1 MNKKLDWNKILR
13 YLSGDC
19 NPEEEIEITEWMSSS
34 HENEE
39 FMLFLETIWQME
51 PTDQKKIDENAA
63 WERFN
68 QRFQFDEVEGKPVF
82 EKKSEYQSLSFEKP
96 VKLKS
101 FNWFRIAG
109 VAASLMIA
117 VLISYQFIS
126 ITALTDEIADSDEIE
141 YREITADKG
150 ERSRITLSDGSIIH
164 LNGESRLKM
173 PHTLSREEAN
183 KVYLEGEAFFEII
196 RDESVTFQVIANE
209 TVTTVLGTRFNV
221 RNYRED
227 DEVTVV
233 VADGRVSIGY
243 LNGSSTEPA
252 VLTKNQKGVR
262 GNGTAPRITEVKD
275 LSVYHGWIDG
285 KLIFEQEP
293 LPQMITKL
301 ERWFDI
307 DIELIDVNDE
317 IAGKQLTATF
327 SERQPVEDI
336 MQSISLALD
345 LSIDRSDTSEN
356 RYKLI
361 NNQ

>member
-1 MNKKLDWNKILR
+1 MNNKLDWNKILR

-19 NPEEEIEITEWMSSS
+19 TPDEEIEITEWMSSS
-34 HENEE
+34 PENEE

-68 QRFQFDEVEGKPVF
+68 HRFQFDEAEGEPGF
-82 EKKSEYQSLSFEKP
+82 EKKSEQHVSTFGKPIKIKSL
-96 VKLKS
+96 
-101 FNWFRIAG
+101 NWFRIAG

-117 VLISYQFIS
+117 LLISFQFFSNPAS
-126 ITALTDEIADSDEIE
+126 IDEISASDVIE
-141 YREITADKG
+141 YREIQAERG

-164 LNGESRLKM
+164 LNGESRLKI
-173 PHTLSREEAN
+173 PNTFSREEAN

-252 VLTKNQKGVR
+252 VLTKNQKGVI
-262 GNGTAPRITEVKD
+262 GNGASPRITEVND
-275 LSVYHGWIDG
+275 LSIYHGWIDG

-301 ERWFDI
+301 ERWFGI
-307 DIELIDVNDE
+307 DIELIDVNEE
-317 IAGKQLTATF
+317 IADKQLTATF

-345 LSIDRSDTSEN
+345 LTIDRSDTSEN

-361 NNQ
+361 NQ

>member
-1 MNKKLDWNKILR
+1 MKKKLDWNKILR

-19 NPEEEIEITEWMSSS
+19 TPEEEIEITEWMSSS
-34 HENEE
+34 PENEE
-39 FMLFLETIWQME
+39 FMIFLETIWQME
-51 PTDQKKIDENAA
+51 PTDQKKIDEIAA

-68 QRFQFDEVEGKPVF
+68 RRFQIDETEGEPGYG
-82 EKKSEYQSLSFEKP
+82 KKSEQPIFTFGKP

-101 FNWFRIAG
+101 LNWISLAG
-109 VAASLMIA
+109 VAASLLVA
-117 VLISYQFIS
+117 LLISFQIFNIS
-126 ITALTDEIADSDEIE
+126 EEAENVAAFNEIE
-141 YREITADKG
+141 YREIQTERG
-150 ERSRITLSDGSIIH
+150 ERSKITLSDGSIIH
-164 LNGESRLKM
+164 LNGESHLKI
-173 PHTLSREEAN
+173 PHTLSRTELN
-183 KVYLEGEAFFEII
+183 RVYLEGEAFFEII
-196 RDESVTFQVIANE
+196 RNERVTFQVITDE

-233 VADGRVSIGY
+233 VADGRVSFGY

-252 VLTKNQKGVR
+252 ILTKNQKGVI
-262 GNGTAPRITEVKD
+262 GNGAAPRITEVKD

-293 LPQMITKL
+293 LSQMINKL
-301 ERWFDI
+301 ERWFGI
-307 DIELIDVNDE
+307 DIELVNANNE

-361 NNQ
+361 NQ